1 MRRKLLFG
9 IHPNSRFSTELRER
23 KSKKIDY
30 VAHCEVSNFLLQAS
44 FVRENYSTYTPSA
57 VANLLEMA
65 AVRVARAEF
74 SARTRGRIR

>member
-44 FVRENYSTYTPSA
+44 LVRENY
-57 VANLLEMA
+57 
-65 AVRVARAEF
+65 
-74 SARTRGRIR
+74 